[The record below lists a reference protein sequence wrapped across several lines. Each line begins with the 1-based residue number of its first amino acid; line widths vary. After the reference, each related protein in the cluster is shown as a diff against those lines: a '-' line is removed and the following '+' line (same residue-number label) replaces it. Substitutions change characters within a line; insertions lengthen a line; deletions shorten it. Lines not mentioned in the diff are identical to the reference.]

1 MKKEKM
7 GQPIKSLDNSGLF
20 FIGVTRRFLMEYT
33 AFQGCNDY
41 LGIKRIFAIQKNQAP
56 CIYD

>member
-20 FIGVTRRFLMEYT
+20 FIEVTGRF
-33 AFQGCNDY
+33 FN
-41 LGIKRIFAIQKNQAP
+41 GIL
-56 CIYD
+56 CIPRM